1 MNVIHLA
8 DGFGVFAVVAASVFW
23 LVLRFRSPQP
33 PACHQTAPAPAV
45 VPAPDVLIGASLQ
58 RGLQRARAR
67 KSESR
72 VSN

>member
-1 MNVIHLA
+1 MSLIHLI
-8 DGFGVFAVVAASVFW
+8 DNFGVFAVIAASVVW
-23 LVLRFRSPQP
+23 LVLRFRSPKP
-33 PACHQTAPAPAV
+33 PACHQTAPSVGAAAV
-45 VPAPDVLIGASLQ
+45 PDVLIGASLQ

>member
-1 MNVIHLA
+1 MNLIHLA

-23 LVLRFRSPQP
+23 LVLRFRSPKP
-33 PACHQTAPAPAV
+33 PACHQTAPAV
-45 VPAPDVLIGASLQ
+45 SSGDAPDLLIGASLQ